1 MRIHILGICG
11 TLMGS
16 IALLAK
22 QQGHVVTGSDQNVYP
37 PMSEQLEQA
46 GITLQAPYSPSSIPK
61 MVDLVIIGNAN
72 LGRGNPAV
80 EALLN
85 SGVAFCSGAEYLG
98 RYLLD
103 NKWVVAVAGTHGK
116 TTSASMIA
124 WILEYAGLS
133 PGFLIGGIPANFQ
146 HSARLSDSNFFVIEA
161 DEYDTSYFDRRS
173 KFLHY
178 QPRTVVLNNLEFDHA
193 DIFENLKAI
202 QQQFH
207 LLIRSVPG
215 NGQLILPEDDK
226 ALNEVI
232 AQGCWTP
239 QVRFSS
245 KQNSK
250 AEIRAGAIS
259 ADGSKFKITV
269 VDQYQGTINW
279 NLTGQH
285 NVYNACAAIAAAR
298 HVGVPPA
305 MAIQGLN
312 EFEGVKRRMERLID
326 LPQLKLY
333 DDFAHHPTAI
343 QTTLEGLRAQVGGA
357 TIVALIEPGSATMR
371 KGIHGKQLIVA
382 TKAADQVFWM
392 QPDNVEFQL
401 SKLLPESGHRLFTDS
416 HALIQA
422 VQQLATETK
431 NELHLIMMSNTSFDG
446 MAKKLLGTLSQ

>member
-37 PMSEQLEQA
+37 PMREQLDQA
-46 GITLQAPYSPSSIPK
+46 GITLQAPYSPSSSPK

-215 NGQLILPEDDK
+215 NGQLL
-226 ALNEVI
+226 
-232 AQGCWTP
+232 
-239 QVRFSS
+239 S
-245 KQNSK
+245 
-250 AEIRAGAIS
+250 
-259 ADGSKFKITV
+259 
-269 VDQYQGTINW
+269 
-279 NLTGQH
+279 
-285 NVYNACAAIAAAR
+285 
-298 HVGVPPA
+298 
-305 MAIQGLN
+305 
-312 EFEGVKRRMERLID
+312 LI
-326 LPQLKLY
+326 
-333 DDFAHHPTAI
+333 HI
-343 QTTLEGLRAQVGGA
+343 
-357 TIVALIEPGSATMR
+357 
-371 KGIHGKQLIVA
+371 
-382 TKAADQVFWM
+382 
-392 QPDNVEFQL
+392 
-401 SKLLPESGHRLFTDS
+401 
-416 HALIQA
+416 
-422 VQQLATETK
+422 
-431 NELHLIMMSNTSFDG
+431 
-446 MAKKLLGTLSQ
+446 